1 MVRGYRGGLSP
12 ANFCVVAPVHSNI
25 EAPTQ
30 GRASVRTLTGLAVWV
45 AILIGIVAWELSL
58 RA

>member
-1 MVRGYRGGLSP
+1 LPRVDVSGAIPVVTG
-12 ANFCVVAPVHSNI
+12 VVALVHSNI

-30 GRASVRTLTGLAVWV
+30 GWASVRTLTGLAVWV
-45 AILIGIVAWELSL
+45 AILIGFVAWELSL